1 MIEGGIVVR
10 RAWRSQW
17 RRMIIFLILSAASI
31 FLSSYFPQSVIQ
43 GKLFPWGGSEII
55 LILPLFSLLPLFG
68 LFNLMLPIYDGSL
81 TIDNRG
87 LETRI
92 GILSLHQ
99 DITRVRYEDIRSI
112 ELMQSLLERGL
123 NVGTLSIGSAA
134 TGGIEILFDGIAMP
148 KELKNLIQQERDRR
162 LRRPTQTDVAQQA
175 VGDE

>member
-10 RAWRSQW
+10 RSWRSQW
-17 RRMIIFLILSAASI
+17 RRMIIFLVLSAASI

-43 GKLFPWGGSEII
+43 GKLFPWGSQEVI
-55 LILPLFSLLPLFG
+55 LVLPLFSLLPLFG
-68 LFNLMLPIYDGSL
+68 LFNLMLPVYDGSF

-99 DITRVRYEDIRSI
+99 DITRIRYEDIRSI
-112 ELMQSLLERGL
+112 ELMQSLMERAL
-123 NVGTLSIGSAA
+123 NVGTLAIGSAA
-134 TGGIEILFDGIAMP
+134 TGGIEIFFDGIAMP

-162 LRRPTQTDVAQQA
+162 LRRTTPSEVTQQA
-175 VGDE
+175 VGGE